1 MVDLMENKTF
11 LDNAQFGKNNWWRYL
26 LTCLSTW
33 VGSLLLLI
41 ILLIPVFIIFFPVKR
56 GMDAQAIIN
65 NLNPLYLLVFIGLY
79 YILSFFIFYLC
90 TVLIHHKKFI
100 QLINITSKVNWKRL
114 LKGAGLWL
122 VIMGLALLVGVALNP
137 AAYKLSF
144 SPAFFTLLIISL
156 IIYPVQASFEEV
168 FFRGYLLQGVGLLTR
183 RPVIPLLITSALFA
197 VMHFWN
203 GSNFSS
209 GMGMVISMFIFGLTL
224 GIITLGE
231 KGLETAMGVHIAN
244 NLFLTIIFSSTG
256 VLSNIPS
263 LITSQSSV
271 VGVPFFI
278 LPPILLIAVFWRK
291 MDKLQ
296 SVFKKQDEKSD
307 IEIKSSDIHCNNCGT
322 DNPESA
328 EYCMECGAR
337 LYKKY
342 QLQ

>member
-1 MVDLMENKTF
+1 MVDYMQSKTF
-11 LDNAQFGKNNWWRYL
+11 LDNAQYGKNNWWRYL
-26 LTCLSTW
+26 LTTLSTW
-33 VGSLLLLI
+33 VGSILLLI
-41 ILLIPVFIIFFPVKR
+41 VLLIPVFIIFPVK
-56 GMDAQAIIN
+56 GGTDAQAIIN

-90 TVLIHHKKFI
+90 IIFIHHKKFI
-100 QLINITSKVNWKRL
+100 QLINTASKINWKRL
-114 LKGAGLWL
+114 LRGAGLWFI
-122 VIMGLALLVGVALNP
+122 IMGLALLVSVALNP

-144 SPAFFTLLIISL
+144 SPTFFTLLVISL

-183 RPVIPLLITSALFA
+183 RPVIPLLVTSALFA

-203 GSNFSS
+203 GSNVST

-256 VLSNIPS
+256 VLSNMPS
-263 LITSQSSV
+263 LIISQSPTVS
-271 VGVPFFI
+271 VPFFI
-278 LPPILLIAVFWRK
+278 LLPILLVVVFWRK
-291 MDKLQ
+291 LDKLQ
-296 SVFKKQDEKSD
+296 SVFKKQDEKVD
-307 IEIKSSDIHCNNCGT
+307 IEIKSSKIHCNNCGT

-328 EYCMECGAR
+328 EYCMECGVR
-337 LYKKY
+337 LY
-342 QLQ
+342 QE